1 MVKFEFNKKKLEM
14 VSNSL
19 SLVGNNMNVEIYN
32 LKASL
37 KLLDTLNLT
46 SGGAGLMDLQIE
58 EKKSLV
64 KFLESQQELIQK
76 LIILTKQS

>member
-19 SLVGNNMNVEIYN
+19 SLVGNNMNVEIHTQ
-32 LKASL
+32 KASL

-64 KFLESQQELIQK
+64 KLLESQQELIQK

>member
-1 MVKFEFNKKKLEM
+1 MVKLEFNKKKLEM

-46 SGGAGLMDLQIE
+46 SGDTGLMDLQIE

-76 LIILTKQS
+76 LIILTKQN

>member
-19 SLVGNNMNVEIYN
+19 SLVGNNMNVEIHTQ
-32 LKASL
+32 KASL

>member
-46 SGGAGLMDLQIE
+46 SGDTGLMDLQIE

-76 LIILTKQS
+76 LIILTKQN